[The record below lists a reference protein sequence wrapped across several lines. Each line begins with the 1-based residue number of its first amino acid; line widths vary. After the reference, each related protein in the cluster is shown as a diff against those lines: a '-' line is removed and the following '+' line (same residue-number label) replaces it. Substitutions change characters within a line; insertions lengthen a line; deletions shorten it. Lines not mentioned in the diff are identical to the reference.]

1 MKNFIYGLAVA
12 AIALT
17 TSAFTS
23 IPDQTVG
30 KSTRVGAITANYLV
44 QPAVGSFK
52 QFPMGTPEG
61 GSCFLDSQRQCFYSV
76 TLEGKNNIPD
86 LLTYNTSQIDA
97 YVANGWIEPGSGS
110 VNHSLYSVE

>member
-44 QPAVGSFK
+44 QPAEDYFE
-52 QFPMGTPEG
+52 QFPMGTPNNTYCDGE
-61 GSCFLDSQRQCFYSV
+61 SAKHCYYRV
-76 TLEGKNNIPD
+76 TSLGKDNIPNS
-86 LLTYNTSQIDA
+86 TSYSSSQIDI
-97 YVANGWIEPGSGS
+97 YLLNEWIVPGSGS
-110 VNHSLYSVE
+110 VNYKIYLK